1 MTALQPKTDS
11 RGHLHHGANHAGPRN
26 PGRTTVLD
34 RKGGR
39 ISVEAC
45 ERAVKTEAETAAA
58 LLAQRMGSER
68 YDNRSL
74 SQNDFMSA
82 LREVRAESSY

>member
-26 PGRTTVLD
+26 PGRATVLD

-58 LLAQRMGSER
+58 LWAQRMGGQR
-68 YDNRSL
+68 WDNELRSL
-74 SQNDFMSA
+74 NVIDFMRA
-82 LREVRAESSY
+82 LPAESSY